1 MRGQGMALAVALLG
15 LSAPARAQSAETADE
30 PRTAEEFIAT
40 AREAYAVDE
49 PEPEQEPCA
58 TPTAAEIVVCRQV
71 DRPSDQSLPSPTE
84 RANAAGERPPDP
96 IPSAPDVFG
105 LPPCSSYAFCAKM
118 GRAPP
123 PIYIADLSKIP
134 EPLTPEEAARV
145 VRAEDL
151 PEDPPTP
158 EAASPAAAP

>member
-15 LSAPARAQSAETADE
+15 LSAPANAQSTGTADD

-40 AREAYAVDE
+40 ARETYAVDE

-58 TPTAAEIVVCRQV
+58 TPTAAEIVVCGEV
-71 DRPSDQSLPSPTE
+71 DRPSDQSLPSPSE
-84 RANAAGERPPDP
+84 RANAAGEMPPDP
-96 IPSAPDVFG
+96 IPNAPDVFG
-105 LPPCSSYAFCAKM
+105 LPPCRAYLFCSKM

-123 PIYIADLSKIP
+123 PIYIIDLSKIP
-134 EPLTPEEAARV
+134 LALTPEEAAGV

-151 PEDPPTP
+151 PEDEPTP